1 MIHTITLNPAVDY
14 FMSMADGIKPG
25 ELNAAEETHM
35 EAGGKGINCSIVL
48 NNMGVASQMH
58 ALLGGVTG
66 AYILD
71 QISAYP
77 HIHNCSVKI
86 TGARRI
92 NVKITGKEE
101 YILNA
106 PGPEVTKEEL
116 DSFLKT
122 FSGLQEDDYVILSGK
137 APLGTPTTF
146 LYDIAD
152 IVNDAGAKLI
162 LDTRDMR
169 LEDLTYCH
177 PWLIK
182 PNLEELGDL
191 LHCQA
196 DLNNA
201 MDLTAAAIAKGAQNV
216 LLTMGSEGCVFAGGL
231 GHAVAKSPQIKVK
244 NTTGAGD
251 TSLAAFVGTWSASHR
266 LEDALRW
273 SMAAGTAA
281 AAEGSLPS
289 IDAIQSYLSSIRIE
303 EAH

>member
-86 TGARRI
+86 TGASRI

-169 LEDLTYCH
+169 LEDLTYCQ

-191 LHCQA
+191 LFSVVNLSRMA
-196 DLNNA
+196 KIDPEESLNRATEKFIERFA
-201 MDLTAAAIAKGAQNV
+201 MLEMRANESGK
-216 LLTMGSEGCVFAGGL
+216 
-231 GHAVAKSPQIKVK
+231 
-244 NTTGAGD
+244 
-251 TSLAAFVGTWSASHR
+251 R
-266 LEDALRW
+266 LEYMSLEEMDALW
-273 SMAAGTAA
+273 NLIKNASC
-281 AAEGSLPS
+281 
-289 IDAIQSYLSSIRIE
+289 
-303 EAH
+303 

>member
-1 MIHTITLNPAVDY
+1 MIHTITLNPAIDY
-14 FMSMADGIKPG
+14 FMTMTDGIRPDQ
-25 ELNAAEETHM
+25 LNAAEETHM

-48 NNMGVASQMH
+48 NNMGVPSQMH
-58 ALLGGVTG
+58 ALLGGPTG
-66 AYILD
+66 RYIAD

-77 HIHNCSVKI
+77 HIHNCSVEI
-86 TGARRI
+86 AGASRI
-92 NVKITGKEE
+92 NVKVTGKEE

-106 PGPEVTKEEL
+106 PGPDVSKEEL

-122 FSGLQEDDYVILSGK
+122 FSNLTENDYVILSGK
-137 APLGTPTTF
+137 APQGIPTTF

-152 IVNDAGAKLI
+152 IVNDAKAKLI

-169 LEDLTYCH
+169 LEDLTYCQ

-191 LHCQA
+191 LHCKA
-196 DLNNA
+196 DINNA
-201 MDLTAAAIAKGAQNV
+201 MELTAAAMAKGAQNV
-216 LLTMGSEGCVFAGGL
+216 LLTMGSEGCVFAGSL

-251 TSLAAFVGTWSASHR
+251 TSLAAFVGTWSASHK

-281 AAEGSLPS
+281 AAEGSLPTLEQ
-289 IDAIQSYLSSIRIE
+289 IQSYLSSIRVE